1 MNEYKKNVFIA
12 ALVIYGVETLRD
24 TIWFAND
31 YRGGYVRA
39 SISFDDAIADAE
51 IFVTKILQ
59 RP

>member
-12 ALVIYGVETLRD
+12 ALVIYGVQ
-24 TIWFAND
+24 TIKGAMYWGHTQRLSN
-31 YRGGYVRA
+31 YWTP
-39 SISFDDAIADAE
+39 SFDEAIADAE

>member
-12 ALVIYGVETLRD
+12 ALVIYGVQ
-24 TIWFAND
+24 TIKEAIDWANAPRQCN
-31 YRGGYVRA
+31 YWTP
-39 SISFDDAIADAE
+39 SFDEAIADAE

>member
-12 ALVIYGVETLRD
+12 ALVLLAVD
-24 TIWFAND
+24 TIKATLDHTDPPSFED
-31 YRGGYVRA
+31 
-39 SISFDDAIADAE
+39 SIDDAE